1 MRAREKKGRFE
12 DVKLHP
18 TKFRTRRERMAA
30 KGQSY
35 AEKLSQWEV
44 LITNGKPALPDM
56 PHLTD
61 DVTALDQKLGQ
72 VRNLQSRLED
82 LRSQARAISQEIQVA
97 ARDGETEVPSQS
109 LGKSWASPCLI
120 WVQTCICRLL
130 CSHVSRRRT
139 DQKSLDNRRKV
150 PYYRSHAHRG
160 CPQPYLQ
167 PLHPPAGVLPTR
179 WQGL

>member
-1 MRAREKKGRFE
+1 MRAREKKGAFE

-82 LRSQARAISQEIQVA
+82 LRSQARAIRQEIQVA
-97 ARDGETEVPSQS
+97 ARDGEKVRTRVGAS
-109 LGKSWASPCLI
+109 LKGKYGFENEALVKYGFKPRPQL
-120 WVQTCICRLL
+120 V
-130 CSHVSRRRT
+130 RRRGANKPT
-139 DQKSLDNRRKV
+139 PEPPTVQ
-150 PYYRSHAHRG
+150 G
-160 CPQPYLQ
+160 QPESK
-167 PLHPPAGVLPTR
+167 PEGGAK
-179 WQGL
+179 